1 MENRQFGCE
10 DLNPAELQQINGGGY
25 LSDLLTLGKGI
36 YFLSKGFV
44 ATVPL
49 AGALANSL
57 LTSFVDP
64 VIVAA

>member
-1 MENRQFGCE
+1 MENKQFGCE
-10 DLNPAELQQINGGGY
+10 ELNPAELQQINGGGY

-64 VIVAA
+64 VVIAA

>member
-1 MENRQFGCE
+1 MENVQFGCE

-36 YFLSKGFV
+36 YFLTKNFV
-44 ATVPL
+44 AIIPV

-64 VIVAA
+64 VVVAA